1 MYQSVKI
8 NQTKPQ
14 SMKDEDDDFNEK
26 SRTKYYFHNVQFC
39 VYQSKPILNIFFF
52 KKNNFIM
59 HCGNAL

>member
-14 SMKDEDDDFNEK
+14 SMKDEDDAYDFNEK
-26 SRTKYYFHNVQFC
+26 SRTKYHFHNVQFC

-52 KKNNFIM
+52 KKK
-59 HCGNAL
+59 